1 LLKALFT
8 LHPAVKR
15 LLRPVPLVALA
26 GVLALVALLAY
37 GVVSKQESDSIDT
50 QLAAGKRPA
59 PEPTSFARLGESG
72 SVALS
77 SYKGKVVVLN
87 FWASWCPPCR
97 DEAPVLERW
106 QRKLRQQQ
114 ASVVGVDVL
123 DVTGDA
129 QTFIREHGLSYP
141 QLRDADGS
149 KLKRFDVVGYPE
161 TIVLDRQGRIAATSR
176 GTVDDRFFTD
186 QVVPLLKEPT

>member
-1 LLKALFT
+1 
-8 LHPAVKR
+8 
-15 LLRPVPLVALA
+15 VPLVALA
-26 GVLALVALLAY
+26 GVLAIVALLAY
-37 GVVSKQESDSIDT
+37 GVATRKEDTSIDT
-50 QLAAGKRPA
+50 QLAAGQRPL
-59 PEPTSFARLGESG
+59 PEATSFARLGGGG
-72 SVALS
+72 SVPLS

-97 DEAPVLERW
+97 DEAPLLERW
-106 QRKLRQQQ
+106 QHKLERKG

-129 QTFIREHGLSYP
+129 QAFIRQHRLSYP

-161 TIVLDRQGRIAATSR
+161 TIVLDRRGRIAATSR